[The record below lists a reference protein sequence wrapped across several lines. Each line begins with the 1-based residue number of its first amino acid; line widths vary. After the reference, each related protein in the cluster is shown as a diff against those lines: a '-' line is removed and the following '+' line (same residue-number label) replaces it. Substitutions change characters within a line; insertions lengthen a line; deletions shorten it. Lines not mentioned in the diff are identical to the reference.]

1 MPRGVKKEINYAEE
15 IQKIE
20 MRITHHQNSIKELE
34 EKRQILI
41 QQKNEKDMNLLFTF
55 LSENNISAEDLLQQL
70 NLQKTA

>member
-15 IQKIE
+15 IQKVE